1 LAEPALPA
9 ANGKGHDDA
18 IADLEVFDFGAQ
30 FNNFAHV
37 LVAENVTPLHRWLV
51 TVEEVKVR
59 PTDGAGGDLDD
70 RIAGMLY
77 LGIRNSIYSDV
88 AFSVPA

>member
-1 LAEPALPA
+1 LPA
-9 ANGKGHDDA
+9 ANGKGDDDA
-18 IADLEVFDFGAQ
+18 IADVEVFDFGAQ

-51 TVEEVKVR
+51 TVEEVKVG
-59 PTDGAGGDLDD
+59 PADSAGGDLDD
-70 RIAGMLY
+70 RLSGY